1 MKIILVNNMGKWYKD
16 LEIGKYHFRV
26 QKINDN
32 KHKYIVWLITPMEN
46 NHILLSSPLFFG
58 AYGMEQYKDKFK
70 QYSDW
75 DHNDEKRRELFRKRF
90 RKLYEKNKDNPR
102 SAIYWSWN
110 YLW

>member
-1 MKIILVNNMGKWYKD
+1 MSDWYKD
-16 LEIGKYHFRV
+16 LKIGKYNFRV
-26 QKINDN
+26 KKSNEN
-32 KHKYIVWLITPMEN
+32 KHKYIVWLITNIDDEKV
-46 NHILLSSPLFFG
+46 LLSSPIKFG

-70 QYSDW
+70 QYSDF

-90 RKLYEKNKDNPR
+90 RKLYEKNKDNPM